1 MSADNKNVF
10 AKTGVA
16 VLKAWV
22 KNYRLHQF
30 FTNKIKAEI
39 KKTTNIGNK
48 GTTNHK
54 LCWALTMSIRFS
66 EPTHKRTLMII
77 IPIETSYDTIC
88 AADRIAPRKG
98 YLEFDAQPPIII
110 P

>member
-39 KKTTNIGNK
+39 KFI
-48 GTTNHK
+48 
-54 LCWALTMSIRFS
+54 
-66 EPTHKRTLMII
+66 
-77 IPIETSYDTIC
+77 
-88 AADRIAPRKG
+88 
-98 YLEFDAQPPIII
+98 YLEEFYFW
-110 P
+110 